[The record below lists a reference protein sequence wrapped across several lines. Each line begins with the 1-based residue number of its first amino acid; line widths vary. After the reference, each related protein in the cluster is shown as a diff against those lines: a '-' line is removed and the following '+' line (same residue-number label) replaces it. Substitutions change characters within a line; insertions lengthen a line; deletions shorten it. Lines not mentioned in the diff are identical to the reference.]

1 MTRII
6 HRISEFRHKYGG
18 HLPALP
24 RICPPKFYSDPNLPW
39 SESSGRRERRNGK
52 AEFCAMARTV
62 QTSTW
67 PAVRVFFGFWAS
79 RAAEEQ
85 GGFYCA
91 SGSSTQ
97 SYASAAQQEDIT
109 GVKSL
114 AVASAAMARRNFARW
129 REQYKPVRGRL
140 FEF

>member
-1 MTRII
+1 
-6 HRISEFRHKYGG
+6 
-18 HLPALP
+18 
-24 RICPPKFYSDPNLPW
+24 
-39 SESSGRRERRNGK
+39 
-52 AEFCAMARTV
+52 
-62 QTSTW
+62 
-67 PAVRVFFGFWAS
+67 
-79 RAAEEQ
+79 AAEEQ

-140 FEF
+140 FEFFGFWASRAAEEQGGFYCASGSSTQSYASAAQ